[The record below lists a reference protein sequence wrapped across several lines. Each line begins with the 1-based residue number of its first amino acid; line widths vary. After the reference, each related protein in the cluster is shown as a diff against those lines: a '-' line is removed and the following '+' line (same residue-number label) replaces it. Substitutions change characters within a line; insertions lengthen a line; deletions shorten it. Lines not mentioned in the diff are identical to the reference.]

1 MQIKQLEIS
10 NLKKITEIG
19 KEDKKVP
26 EIKIEK
32 PSEEKLKKMGVSG
45 WPIWEKE
52 ISKFDWHYDDKET
65 CYLLKGKVIVITKD
79 GKSVD
84 FGAGDLVVFPKGL
97 NCVWDIKEPVR
108 KHYNFG

>member
-1 MQIKQLEIS
+1 MA
-10 NLKKITEIG
+10 
-19 KEDKKVP
+19 

-32 PSEEKLKKMGVSG
+32 PSQEKLKEMGIFG

-52 ISKFDWHYDDKET
+52 VSKFDWHYDDQET
-65 CYLLKGKVIVITKD
+65 CYLLKGKVTVTAKD
-79 GKSVD
+79 GKSVN

-97 NCVWDIKEPVR
+97 ACVWEISEPVR

>member
-1 MQIKQLEIS
+1 VS
-10 NLKKITEIG
+10 
-19 KEDKKVP
+19 

-32 PSEEKLKKMGVSG
+32 PTEEKLKELGVLD

-65 CYLLKGKVIVITKD
+65 CYLLEGKVTVIPE
-79 GKSVD
+79 GGQAVN
-84 FGAGDLVVFPKGL
+84 FGAGDLVVFPKGMS
-97 NCVWDIKEPVR
+97 CVWDIQGPVR